1 MRTKVHFCQCL
12 HHGRREG
19 EIGPLVRRLQSYGD
33 LQGYVSGAWGKGS
46 EALHSI
52 VQTCAEARVDNLCQA
67 TGRHETKLLLGEVV
81 GCYRRLVS
89 TSAVRAAARPVNP
102 GKSRREHPGRQS
114 SCWKT
119 PGGQEI

>member
-19 EIGPLVRRLQSYGD
+19 EIGPLVRRLQSYG
-33 LQGYVSGAWGKGS
+33 AWGEGS
-46 EALHSI
+46 EALHSL
-52 VQTCAEARVDNLCQA
+52 VQTCAAARVANLCQA

-81 GCYRRLVS
+81 GRYRRLVS